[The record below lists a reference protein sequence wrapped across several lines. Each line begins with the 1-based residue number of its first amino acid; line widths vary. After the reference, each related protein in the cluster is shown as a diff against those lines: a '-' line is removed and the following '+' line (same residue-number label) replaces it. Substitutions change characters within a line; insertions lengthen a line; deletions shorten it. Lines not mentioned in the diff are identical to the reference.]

1 MIIGISGKICS
12 GKTEVAK
19 YIQKKIPEYNF
30 QIRSFGYDVKF
41 ITSYITG
48 IDINL
53 IQSREIK
60 SKYLP
65 EWGMTL
71 GEMFQKIGTEC
82 MRKGLHPDTWVLS
95 LMTKYT
101 PDQNWIIDDVR
112 FKNEANTIKQFGGI
126 LIRLEG
132 DPANMRS
139 KDPRN
144 MNHKSETELDNYEN
158 FDIVYNNVPPI
169 ESIDNLIKLLKI
181 NNK

>member
-19 YIQKKIPEYNF
+19 YIQKTFPKHNF

-41 ITSYITG
+41 IASYITG

-71 GEMFQKIGTEC
+71 GEMYQKIGTDC
-82 MRKGLHPDTWVLS
+82 MRIGLHPDTWVFS
-95 LMTKYT
+95 LMSKYT
-101 PDQNWIIDDVR
+101 LNQNWVIDDVR
-112 FKNEANTIKQFGGI
+112 FRNEADAIKQAGG
-126 LIRLEG
+126 LMIRLEG
-132 DPANMRS
+132 DPLNIRN
-139 KDPRN
+139 KDPRD
-144 MNHKSETELDNYEN
+144 MNHVSETALDNYEK
-158 FDIVYNNVPPI
+158 FDIIYNNVPPI

-181 NNK
+181 